1 MLALLLY
8 CLGNVFAVEVFGELS
23 LIFSV
28 VLTSVGLWFFSVSKK
43 IKACHLFR
51 NICVYCLALPIRL
64 VMQGKLAGLFF
75 CQQTSS
81 PFIISCTLPVFFAA
95 QVLGKSRDV
104 LSILLWNKGHMT
116 CLPEPSTFTLYFAP
130 FLHLRKGSR
139 WLCFAPNIKKT
150 FVIPTVAAPPTATPW
165 DLLLTSLWAL
175 PHCQAAFPLQ
185 L

>member
-51 NICVYCLALPIRL
+51 NVCVYCLALPIRL

-75 CQQTSS
+75 ANRPLLPSSS
-81 PFIISCTLPVFFAA
+81 PALFLYSLQPKSLARAEMCSQFCCGT
-95 QVLGKSRDV
+95 QGK
-104 LSILLWNKGHMT
+104 
-116 CLPEPSTFTLYFAP
+116 
-130 FLHLRKGSR
+130 
-139 WLCFAPNIKKT
+139 
-150 FVIPTVAAPPTATPW
+150 
-165 DLLLTSLWAL
+165 
-175 PHCQAAFPLQ
+175 
-185 L
+185 